1 MNFISELQ
9 RKRCDYNHPD
19 QATSQANSLNLL
31 SSGIYTEEERFIFEL
46 LQNAVDAFNDP
57 TGTLTIQM
65 HIKDNYFA
73 FLHNGDS
80 FTKRDIEGL
89 CDVGNGNKMKDAKKI
104 GYKGIGFKSVFMKS
118 SNVTVQSGGYC
129 FKFDK
134 DYWNNYWDEHWDNN
148 KYGQKD
154 GEKKYLMP
162 WQIIPIETEA
172 PIVINMDDFNVATY
186 VNVSDTEA
194 LKQKVGRLLS
204 SSQFLL
210 FLKCPNIKIELVVD
224 GKCNHWIEKN
234 AQEDIV
240 SLSVNGI
247 SENSWLMYT
256 NSEVPV
262 PEELRP
268 SIMADI
274 NTPDKLKESK
284 TFDLSFAVEIDK
296 GNKLKRVER
305 AVLYT
310 YLPTSYRFGS
320 EGFPFLVNA
329 NFITDAGRQQL
340 HKDSEWNK
348 LIVSK
353 IPSEFLTWMSKI
365 SLKYK
370 NYWEILPERSYG
382 RSNTLDEIYEAEME
396 KAIMNIAFVPT
407 LSKKLVLAGDAVMD
421 RMGLSSSIS
430 IETLMAHINRKYNKV
445 YNTSSLVE
453 NVWKGSR
460 ILGDYGVFIF
470 DKQKLKG
477 IFEDEKIFK
486 ALDEELNIKLT
497 NYLFDYY
504 TQNRSERG
512 ELFSVL
518 QNTAFLLDETGV
530 LRKPKDLF
538 FPSDYRDQNE
548 LSEDAT
554 FLHNQIN
561 EIICSDI
568 EKKNWLIDLGVEEL
582 SDISFIR
589 NVVCRDGYITKE
601 NSVEVMDYLFSVNR
615 KCDIF
620 LEVGYRWLSN
630 IKFLSKKGDLCQAS
644 DLYLGTVFKPEN
656 DIEPYYNRLD
666 IFISD
671 EYGSNYNR
679 IDYSVFLQ
687 KFKVKSRLEISERI
701 IRDENT
707 YKRFPI
713 LQTAKNESAKVSWHS
728 DWTGGDYYFNF
739 GSFKIFYVPLID
751 YWGNDDWKFSK
762 YVWSNILKKELIE
775 HTDNIIGDSGLY
787 GRTLELKKYDGNVS
801 FLEYCVKHTQKF
813 PATDGR
819 LMLANDLFL
828 NTEDIKYI
836 ADKYLPV
843 IDIDCEIHDSW
854 KVLLGLRNQLS
865 IVNCL
870 TILTNI
876 SKDKENA
883 ENNKG
888 RISKIYQKLVE
899 LDALSIANKNKI
911 VQWAENNTIL
921 SRDNDFVE
929 PSLLSYVSLDGF
941 SSQNRVYVGSP
952 SNRDK
957 VIELLALMGVRV
969 ITERNIK
976 PEFKGKR
983 ESDVLKGLLLSRLSP
998 LALVA
1003 TGEKPTKE
1011 ECTEKKETIRKLLYD
1026 TNFYHC
1032 EIISLTYGNAD
1043 DVIDKHAFGHN
1054 NDFYYIGDLRP
1065 ANVEPLL
1072 TPLCKHLEL
1081 KGHERELFIM
1091 MIEDIDGIR
1100 QNLADKGYDISLLED
1115 EIVSPSRT
1123 INTRVDWNRDE
1134 SQKERDVITGF
1145 RGEII
1150 VYEKLKSLGFNPSC
1164 PAISTEDDYTHKIV
1178 ENGKEYYCKP
1188 NLNPDYDIKFT
1199 DNGGI
1204 QVFVEVKSTT
1214 TNVGQIENMPISAK
1228 EWSMIKRYETE
1239 MGKEYLLVR
1248 VFGIGQPSQ
1257 DIYLFNGHTWNYYKI
1272 HTK

>member
-57 TGTLTIQM
+57 TGLLTIQM

-134 DYWNNYWDEHWDNN
+134 DYWNNYWDEHWDIN

-186 VNVSDTEA
+186 INVSDTES
-194 LKQKVGRLLS
+194 LKQKVRRLLS

-234 AQEDIV
+234 AREDIV

-353 IPSEFLTWMSKI
+353 IPSEFLTWLSMI

-370 NYWEILPERSYG
+370 NYWEILPERSFG

-430 IETLMAHINRKYNKV
+430 IETLIAHINRKYNKV
-445 YNTSSLVE
+445 YNMSSLVE

-477 IFEDEKIFK
+477 IFEDENFFK
-486 ALDEELNIKLT
+486 ALDVELDIKLVHFLFEY
-497 NYLFDYY
+497 YL
-504 TQNRSERG
+504 QNKSEQG
-512 ELFSVL
+512 ELFSIL
-518 QNTAFLLDETGV
+518 QNTSFLLDENGV
-530 LRKPKDLF
+530 SRKPDELF
-538 FPSDYRDQNE
+538 FPSAYKEQNE
-548 LSEDAT
+548 LAEDAYI
-554 FLHNQIN
+554 LHSKVNESIKNNSFEEKWLSELGIN
-561 EIICSDI
+561 ELSDVSFINNVICKKGYITESNSLEIMRFLFEVNKNINIFEKTTGLDNLLFLTKKGSLKKAKNLYLGSLYKPDVDI
-568 EKKNWLIDLGVEEL
+568 EKVYDDDIFVSDMYPGNDSLDEWSLFFKKLGVNGDLNLKGITLDETMGLTLLDDVKEEYEKL
-582 SDISFIR
+582 YNVGSWGSHFKYFFSNFIVYYAPFVLTANCSHDFLKIIWSSILSKEYKPESDIVSGYAGYWIEKRTFSFL
-589 NVVCRDGYITKE
+589 GKE
-601 NSVEVMDYLFSVNR
+601 NFMSWALRNYQKLPSTTKQLLPPTQLFQNTDEII
-615 KCDIF
+615 DI
-620 LEVGYRWLSN
+620 
-630 IKFLSKKGDLCQAS
+630 A
-644 DLYLGTVFKPEN
+644 
-656 DIEPYYNRLD
+656 
-666 IFISD
+666 
-671 EYGSNYNR
+671 GS
-679 IDYSVFLQ
+679 
-687 KFKVKSRLEISERI
+687 
-701 IRDENT
+701 
-707 YKRFPI
+707 
-713 LQTAKNESAKVSWHS
+713 
-728 DWTGGDYYFNF
+728 
-739 GSFKIFYVPLID
+739 
-751 YWGNDDWKFSK
+751 
-762 YVWSNILKKELIE
+762 
-775 HTDNIIGDSGLY
+775 
-787 GRTLELKKYDGNVS
+787 
-801 FLEYCVKHTQKF
+801 
-813 PATDGR
+813 
-819 LMLANDLFL
+819 
-828 NTEDIKYI
+828 
-836 ADKYLPV
+836 YLPV
-843 IDIDCEIHDSW
+843 LDIDAKIHDSW
-854 KVLLGLRNQLS
+854 INFLSLKNTLYINDLLEILS
-865 IVNCL
+865 KISHDISNC
-870 TILTNI
+870 NAN
-876 SKDKENA
+876 KD
-883 ENNKG
+883 
-888 RISKIYQKLVE
+888 RICKIYQKIVE
-899 LDALSIANKNKI
+899 LDGLTSESNMNLIKK
-911 VQWAENNTIL
+911 WARVNT
-921 SRDNDFVE
+921 
-929 PSLLSYVSLDGF
+929 LLSVNDEFLNPSDLSYITLDGF
-941 SSQNRVYVGSP
+941 CSQNRVYIGSP
-952 SNRDK
+952 SNRDN
-957 VIELLALMGVRV
+957 VIKLMSLMGVRV

-976 PEFKGKR
+976 PQFNGKC
-983 ESDVLKGLLLSRLSP
+983 ESETLKSLLLSRLSP
-998 LALVA
+998 LALIA
-1003 TGEKPTKE
+1003 TDEKPTKE
-1011 ECTEKKETIRKLLYD
+1011 EYTEKKKSIRKLISG

-1032 EIISLTYGNAD
+1032 DKIILTYGNTD
-1043 DVIDKHAFGHN
+1043 DVIEKHTFGKSN
-1054 NDFYYIGDLRP
+1054 EFYFIGDLRP

-1072 TPLCKHLEL
+1072 TPLCKHLEI

-1091 MIEDIDGIR
+1091 MIEDMEGVR
-1100 QNLADKGYDISLLED
+1100 QNLADKGYDITFLKD
-1115 EIVSPSRT
+1115 EPDSSSGT